1 MKMISPLLLVILSLI
16 RLSNVHCIEDEGT
29 KTVIVPIT
37 QEESAETRE
46 EPTYTLFDMPS
57 FDGEQIYKD
66 VSEKMASV
74 VEEFSSKVPEE
85 LPSFSL
91 GGANGTTTLTK
102 AYNYLPDISIDTKPL
117 TDMYNALPDINIS
130 TKPLTDMYNS
140 LPEMNLNA
148 MYDTVNSINFEPVK
162 DAASDIV
169 AILPVV
175 TVLAFYGLALYFV
188 VSLLFRVSKLWY
200 LIICDKIENKTQ

>member
-74 VEEFSSKVPEE
+74 VEEFSSKVPDE

-91 GGANGTTTLTK
+91 KSPNVTTTLTDM
-102 AYNYLPDISIDTKPL
+102 YNYLPDMDLNTAPL
-117 TDMYNALPDINIS
+117 INMYNALPD
-130 TKPLTDMYNS
+130 
-140 LPEMNLNA
+140 MNLNA
-148 MYDTVNSINFEPVK
+148 VYDTINAINFEPVRS
-162 DAASDIV
+162 AASDLV
-169 AILPVV
+169 AILP
-175 TVLAFYGLALYFV
+175 TIAVLGFYGLALYFI
-188 VSLLFRVSKLWY
+188 VSLLFRVSKTWY
-200 LIICDKIENKTQ
+200 PILSDNIKNQKKRNEL